1 MASTFAG
8 HSGTGAS
15 WEGHA
20 VTKSMRI
27 AIDDVRLDALYVV
40 HQGRHRCELEAGI
53 EAVPLWSALT
63 PA

>member
-1 MASTFAG
+1 M
-8 HSGTGAS
+8 
-15 WEGHA
+15 
-20 VTKSMRI
+20 TKSMRI